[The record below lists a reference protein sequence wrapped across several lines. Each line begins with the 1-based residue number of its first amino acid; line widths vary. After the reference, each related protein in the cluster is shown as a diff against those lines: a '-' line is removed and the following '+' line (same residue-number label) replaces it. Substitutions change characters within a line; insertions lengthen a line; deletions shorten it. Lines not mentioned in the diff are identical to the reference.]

1 MPINWPYIRYMGTLT
16 LYANLRLRRLPL
28 TKLMTLYSYFKQ
40 KETLLP
46 NPNGSLLEIVPSTSI
61 SIVNRELKTLLEEAG
76 TSGSKK
82 RGTYQNFTREEK
94 AKIAKRAAEIG
105 VTNSIRHF
113 QK

>member
-61 SIVNRELKTLLEEAG
+61 SIVNREAG
-76 TSGSKK
+76 TSGSKM

-113 QK
+113 QKGLLIDL